1 MLCSLPPSASPSC
14 LLPPATPGPLINT
27 CSINSNRTVFR
38 HVYTALNAPAE
49 APCADFSWTSEP
61 QLKLHHVETMK
72 ISVPWAQ
79 RTPSELIL
87 LSAALGCLSLP
98 GSRGERPQSLE
109 SNAVNESLAK
119 SRHTRNVDVSLM
131 PIDCELS
138 SWSAWTTCDPCQKK
152 RHKPGRL
159 SMSQPAS
166 QHSSLRVCYALALS
180 GHHHS
185 LQGHWLQGYQN
196 LSTGIL
202 RCLSPIISTPLS
214 PILSLVPG
222 AGLLT
227 IFFADLIPVLPVSAF
242 QDKRPSGVP
251 CKGAWYRHAYL
262 LRPSQFN
269 GEPCNFS
276 DKEVED
282 CVTSRP
288 CRSQVQCEGFVCAQ
302 TGRCVNRRLL
312 CNGDNDCGDQSD
324 EANCRRIYK
333 KCQHEMD
340 QYWAIG
346 RLASG
351 INLFTNSFEGPV
363 LDHRYYAGG
372 CSPHY
377 ILNTRFR
384 KPYNVETYTPQTQG
398 KYEFVLT
405 EYESYS
411 DFERSITEREKSMSS
426 SGFGVKIPGIFEI
439 GISSASANG
448 KHFIRRI
455 KRFSHTKSTFL
466 HARSDLEVARYKLK
480 PRSLMLHYEL
490 LQRVKLLPLEY
501 SYGEYRDLFRDFGTH
516 YITEAVLGGIYE
528 YTLIMN
534 KEAMERADYSL
545 KDVQACAKNDFKIG
559 AAFEEV
565 YVSLG
570 VSVGTCQ
577 GILREIKD
585 RNKRDTMVDDL
596 VVLVRGGAS
605 EHITA
610 LAYKELPT
618 ADLMQEWGDAV
629 QYNPDIIK
637 IKAEPLYELVTATD
651 FAYSSTVRQNMK
663 RALEEFQKEV
673 SSCHCAPCQGNGV
686 PVLKESRCEC
696 ICPVGFQGPACEVT
710 YEKRTIR
717 NGAPVLSQATAPARI
732 ATAHSRNDVFHSH
745 GQPVFVCQ
753 QEGLPPTLERPDCL

>member
-1 MLCSLPPSASPSC
+1 
-14 LLPPATPGPLINT
+14 
-27 CSINSNRTVFR
+27 
-38 HVYTALNAPAE
+38 
-49 APCADFSWTSEP
+49 
-61 QLKLHHVETMK
+61 MK
-72 ISVPWAQ
+72 ISVPWAR
-79 RTPSELIL
+79 RTPLELIL

-138 SWSAWTTCDPCQKK
+138 SWSSWTTCDPCQKK
-152 RHKPGRL
+152 R
-159 SMSQPAS
+159 
-166 QHSSLRVCYALALS
+166 
-180 GHHHS
+180 
-185 LQGHWLQGYQN
+185 
-196 LSTGIL
+196 
-202 RCLSPIISTPLS
+202 
-214 PILSLVPG
+214 
-222 AGLLT
+222 
-227 IFFADLIPVLPVSAF
+227 
-242 QDKRPSGVP
+242 
-251 CKGAWYRHAYL
+251 YRHAYL

-384 KPYNVETYTPQTQG
+384 KPYNVESYTPQTQG

-426 SGFGVKIPGIFEI
+426 SGFGLKIRGIFEV
-439 GISSASANG
+439 GISSTSANG

-559 AAFEEV
+559 AAIEEV

-710 YEKRTIR
+710 SEKNVPIDGKWNCWSDWSPCSGGQKTRQR
-717 NGAPVLSQATAPARI
+717 QCNHPPPQNGGSPCVGPA
-732 ATAHSRNDVFHSH
+732 S
-745 GQPVFVCQ
+745 
-753 QEGLPPTLERPDCL
+753 ETLNC

>member
-1 MLCSLPPSASPSC
+1 MKTSGLPAWRASA
-14 LLPPATPGPLINT
+14 
-27 CSINSNRTVFR
+27 
-38 HVYTALNAPAE
+38 
-49 APCADFSWTSEP
+49 
-61 QLKLHHVETMK
+61 
-72 ISVPWAQ
+72 
-79 RTPSELIL
+79 ELIL
-87 LSAALGCLSLP
+87 LCAALGSLGLP
-98 GSRGERPQSLE
+98 GSRGERPHSLE
-109 SNAVNESLAK
+109 SNTVNVSLAK
-119 SRHTRNVDVSLM
+119 SRQTRSVGVM
-131 PIDCELS
+131 PMPVDCEMS
-138 SWSAWTTCDPCQKK
+138 SWSSWTSCDPCQKK
-152 RHKPGRL
+152 R
-159 SMSQPAS
+159 
-166 QHSSLRVCYALALS
+166 
-180 GHHHS
+180 
-185 LQGHWLQGYQN
+185 
-196 LSTGIL
+196 
-202 RCLSPIISTPLS
+202 
-214 PILSLVPG
+214 
-222 AGLLT
+222 
-227 IFFADLIPVLPVSAF
+227 
-242 QDKRPSGVP
+242 
-251 CKGAWYRHAYL
+251 YRHAYL
-262 LRPSQFN
+262 LRPSQFY

-288 CRSQVQCEGFVCAQ
+288 CRSQVRCEGFVCAQ

-384 KPYNVETYTPQTQG
+384 KPYNVDSYTPQTQG
-398 KYEFVLT
+398 KYEFALT

-411 DFERSITEREKSMSS
+411 DFEHNITETRTSLSS
-426 SGFGVKIPGIFEI
+426 FSFGFKIPGIVELGFNT
-439 GISSASANG
+439 ASGNS
-448 KHFIRRI
+448 KHFISRT

-516 YITEAVLGGIYE
+516 YITEAVLGGVYE

-545 KDVQACAKNDFKIG
+545 KDVRACAQNGFRIG
-559 AAFEEV
+559 IGIEV
-565 YVSLG
+565 VYIKLG
-570 VSVGTCQ
+570 VSADICR
-577 GILREIKD
+577 GILNEIGD
-585 RNKRDTMVDDL
+585 RNKRNTMVDDL

-605 EHITA
+605 EHITT

-651 FAYSSTVRQNMK
+651 FAYSSTIRQNMK

-673 SSCHCAPCQGNGV
+673 SPCHCAPCQGNGV
-686 PVLKESRCEC
+686 PVLKESRCDC
-696 ICPVGFQGPACEVT
+696 ICPIGFQGTACEVT
-710 YEKRTIR
+710 HEKNVPIDGRWSCWSDWSPCSGGHKTR
-717 NGAPVLSQATAPARI
+717 QRQCKNPPPQNGGSPCLGPA
-732 ATAHSRNDVFHSH
+732 S
-745 GQPVFVCQ
+745 
-753 QEGLPPTLERPDCL
+753 ETLNC

>member
-1 MLCSLPPSASPSC
+1 MK
-14 LLPPATPGPLINT
+14 
-27 CSINSNRTVFR
+27 
-38 HVYTALNAPAE
+38 
-49 APCADFSWTSEP
+49 TSR
-61 QLKLHHVETMK
+61 
-72 ISVPWAQ
+72 PWA
-79 RTPSELIL
+79 RKASVELIL

-98 GSRGERPQSLE
+98 GSRGERPQSLG

-119 SRHTRNVDVSLM
+119 SRQTRSVAASVM

-138 SWSAWTTCDPCQKK
+138 SWSSWTTCDPCQKK
-152 RHKPGRL
+152 R
-159 SMSQPAS
+159 
-166 QHSSLRVCYALALS
+166 
-180 GHHHS
+180 
-185 LQGHWLQGYQN
+185 
-196 LSTGIL
+196 
-202 RCLSPIISTPLS
+202 
-214 PILSLVPG
+214 
-222 AGLLT
+222 
-227 IFFADLIPVLPVSAF
+227 
-242 QDKRPSGVP
+242 
-251 CKGAWYRHAYL
+251 YRHAYL
-262 LRPSQFN
+262 VRPSQFN
-269 GEPCNFS
+269 GEPCDFS

-282 CVTSRP
+282 CATSRP

-384 KPYNVETYTPQTQG
+384 KPYNVESYTPQTQS
-398 KYEFVLT
+398 KYKFELT

-411 DFERSITEREKSMSS
+411 DFERNITKMEQSMRSFS
-426 SGFGVKIPGIFEI
+426 FGFKIPGIVEV
-439 GISSASANG
+439 GINSASSNG
-448 KHFIRRI
+448 KNFISRI
-455 KRFSHTKSTFL
+455 KRFSHTKSSFL
-466 HARSDLEVARYKLK
+466 HARSDLEVAHYKLK
-480 PRSLMLHYEL
+480 PRSLMLHYEF

-516 YITEAVLGGIYE
+516 YITEAMLGGIYE

-545 KDVQACAKNDFKIG
+545 NDVHTCAKNDFRIG
-559 AAFEEV
+559 ASIKYV
-565 YVSLG
+565 YVKLG
-570 VSVGTCQ
+570 VSMGTCE
-577 GILREIKD
+577 GILNEIKD
-585 RNKRDTMVDDL
+585 RNKRNTMVNDL

-686 PVLKESRCEC
+686 PVLKESRCDC

-710 YEKRTIR
+710 YRKNVPIDGKWNCWSDWSPCSGGQKTRQR
-717 NGAPVLSQATAPARI
+717 QCNNPSPQSGGSPCLGPA
-732 ATAHSRNDVFHSH
+732 S
-745 GQPVFVCQ
+745 
-753 QEGLPPTLERPDCL
+753 ETLNC

>member
-1 MLCSLPPSASPSC
+1 MKTSGLPAWRASAELVLLC
-14 LLPPATPGPLINT
+14 
-27 CSINSNRTVFR
+27 
-38 HVYTALNAPAE
+38 
-49 APCADFSWTSEP
+49 
-61 QLKLHHVETMK
+61 
-72 ISVPWAQ
+72 
-79 RTPSELIL
+79 
-87 LSAALGCLSLP
+87 AALGSLALP
-98 GSRGERPQSLE
+98 GSRGERPHSLE
-109 SNAVNESLAK
+109 SNAVNVSLAK
-119 SRHTRNVDVSLM
+119 SRQTRSVGVM
-131 PIDCELS
+131 PMPVDCEMS
-138 SWSAWTTCDPCQKK
+138 SWSSWTTCDPCQKK
-152 RHKPGRL
+152 R
-159 SMSQPAS
+159 
-166 QHSSLRVCYALALS
+166 
-180 GHHHS
+180 
-185 LQGHWLQGYQN
+185 
-196 LSTGIL
+196 
-202 RCLSPIISTPLS
+202 
-214 PILSLVPG
+214 
-222 AGLLT
+222 
-227 IFFADLIPVLPVSAF
+227 
-242 QDKRPSGVP
+242 
-251 CKGAWYRHAYL
+251 YRHAYL
-262 LRPSQFN
+262 LRPSQFY

-288 CRSQVQCEGFVCAQ
+288 CRSQVRCEGFVCAQ

-384 KPYNVETYTPQTQG
+384 KPYNVDSYTPQTQG
-398 KYEFVLT
+398 KYEFALT

-411 DFERSITEREKSMSS
+411 DFEHNITETRTSLSS
-426 SGFGVKIPGIFEI
+426 FGFGFKIPGIVELGFNT
-439 GISSASANG
+439 ASGNS
-448 KHFIRRI
+448 KHFVSRT

-480 PRSLMLHYEL
+480 PRSLMLHYEF

-516 YITEAVLGGIYE
+516 YITEAVLGGVYE

-534 KEAMERADYSL
+534 KEAMERAGYSL
-545 KDVQACAKNDFKIG
+545 KDVRACAQNGFRIG
-559 AAFEEV
+559 IGIEVV
-565 YVSLG
+565 YVKLG
-570 VSVGTCQ
+570 VSVDICR
-577 GILREIKD
+577 GILNEIGD
-585 RNKRDTMVDDL
+585 RNKRNTMVDDL

-605 EHITA
+605 EHITT

-651 FAYSSTVRQNMK
+651 FAYSSTIRQNMK

-673 SSCHCAPCQGNGV
+673 SPCHCAPCQGNGV
-686 PVLKESRCEC
+686 PVLKESRCDC
-696 ICPVGFQGPACEVT
+696 ICPIGFQGTACEVT
-710 YEKRTIR
+710 HEKNVAIDGRWSCWSDWSPCSEGHKTR
-717 NGAPVLSQATAPARI
+717 QRQCKNPPPQNGGSPCLGPA
-732 ATAHSRNDVFHSH
+732 S
-745 GQPVFVCQ
+745 
-753 QEGLPPTLERPDCL
+753 ETLNC

>member
-1 MLCSLPPSASPSC
+1 MKTSGLPAWRASA
-14 LLPPATPGPLINT
+14 
-27 CSINSNRTVFR
+27 
-38 HVYTALNAPAE
+38 
-49 APCADFSWTSEP
+49 
-61 QLKLHHVETMK
+61 
-72 ISVPWAQ
+72 
-79 RTPSELIL
+79 ELIL
-87 LSAALGCLSLP
+87 LCAALGSLSLP
-98 GSRGERPQSLE
+98 GSRGERPHSLE
-109 SNAVNESLAK
+109 SNAVNVSLAK
-119 SRHTRNVDVSLM
+119 SRQTRSVGVM
-131 PIDCELS
+131 PMPVNCEMS
-138 SWSAWTTCDPCQKK
+138 SWSPWTTCDPCQKK
-152 RHKPGRL
+152 R
-159 SMSQPAS
+159 
-166 QHSSLRVCYALALS
+166 
-180 GHHHS
+180 
-185 LQGHWLQGYQN
+185 
-196 LSTGIL
+196 
-202 RCLSPIISTPLS
+202 
-214 PILSLVPG
+214 
-222 AGLLT
+222 
-227 IFFADLIPVLPVSAF
+227 
-242 QDKRPSGVP
+242 
-251 CKGAWYRHAYL
+251 YRHAYL
-262 LRPSQFN
+262 LRPSQFY

-288 CRSQVQCEGFVCAQ
+288 CRSQVRCEGFVCAQ

-384 KPYNVETYTPQTQG
+384 KPYNVDSYTPQTQG
-398 KYEFVLT
+398 KYEFALT

-411 DFERSITEREKSMSS
+411 DFEHNITETMASWSS
-426 SGFGVKIPGIFEI
+426 FGFGFKIPGIVELGFNT
-439 GISSASANG
+439 ASGNS
-448 KHFIRRI
+448 KHFISRT

-480 PRSLMLHYEL
+480 PRSLMLHYEF

-516 YITEAVLGGIYE
+516 YITEAVLGGVYE

-545 KDVQACAKNDFKIG
+545 KDVRACAQNGFRFGIG
-559 AAFEEV
+559 IEVV
-565 YVSLG
+565 YVKLG
-570 VSVGTCQ
+570 VSVDICR
-577 GILREIKD
+577 GILNEIGD
-585 RNKRDTMVDDL
+585 RNKRNTMVDDL

-605 EHITA
+605 EHITT

-651 FAYSSTVRQNMK
+651 FAYSSTIRQNMK

-673 SSCHCAPCQGNGV
+673 SPCHCAPCQGNGV

-696 ICPVGFQGPACEVT
+696 ICPVGFQGTACEVT
-710 YEKRTIR
+710 HEKNVRIDGRWSCWSDWSPCSGGHKTR
-717 NGAPVLSQATAPARI
+717 QRQCKNPPPQNGGSPCLGPA
-732 ATAHSRNDVFHSH
+732 S
-745 GQPVFVCQ
+745 
-753 QEGLPPTLERPDCL
+753 ETLNC